1 MTVEE
6 IQGETCREM
15 VTLMK
20 VTHEEL
26 VTDIG
31 GVMTSDTYNNILA
44 GCNLSVFSDFKP
56 LIPRVS
62 KKILDIT
69 ANYTKSNR
77 LFPPHSCIREAESH
91 GRHLPYFYEG
101 SSA

>member
-1 MTVEE
+1 MTIEE

-44 GCNLSVFSDFKP
+44 GCNLSVF
-56 LIPRVS
+56 
-62 KKILDIT
+62 
-69 ANYTKSNR
+69 
-77 LFPPHSCIREAESH
+77 
-91 GRHLPYFYEG
+91 
-101 SSA
+101 